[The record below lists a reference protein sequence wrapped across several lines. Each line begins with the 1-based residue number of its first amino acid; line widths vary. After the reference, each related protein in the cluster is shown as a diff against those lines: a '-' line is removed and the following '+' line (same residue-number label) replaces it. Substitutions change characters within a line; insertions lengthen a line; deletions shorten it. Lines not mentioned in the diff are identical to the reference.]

1 MAYTCTTTNDKI
13 HVLQEDNMII
23 AAPMK
28 KSWIRLPKQL
38 GGTKAKVLDQFKT
51 VCRCNKHTTTLYV
64 LVGKYV
70 TMYCD
75 DVEQWAWIVKPDK
88 QMIARLKEASSNLER
103 D

>member
-38 GGTKAKVLDQFKT
+38 GGTKAKVLDQF
-51 VCRCNKHTTTLYV
+51 ND
-64 LVGKYV
+64 V
-70 TMYCD
+70 TSIRQHYM
-75 DVEQWAWIVKPDK
+75 
-88 QMIARLKEASSNLER
+88 S
-103 D
+103 